1 MLPLSCNAYFIKS
14 EILRMR
20 QALTYKTF
28 KAYMAYV
35 KNRLKHARE
44 K

>member
-1 MLPLSCNAYFIKS
+1 
-14 EILRMR
+14 MR

-44 K
+44 KWEQNEVDMIIKRL